1 MRKLYTGLAWTVAG
15 AVVVQAAAIAFA
27 FGGMLNLVSEGGVVD
42 KALLESFQAA
52 GVGELGFMIHG
63 LVGGILIPLIALTL
77 LVVSFFVRVRGAKLW
92 AATVFGLVALQVVLG
107 FSITDVPYLGL
118 IHGAN
123 ALAVV
128 AAASVAAL
136 RVRRGRTTDAGEAS
150 GARATAESADAPPA
164 SPEGAS
170 PDAVT
175 A

>member
-42 KALLESFQAA
+42 KALLESFQAG

-63 LVGGILIPLIALTL
+63 IVGASLIPLLAIAL
-77 LVVSFFVRVRGAKLW
+77 LVVSFFVRARGAKLW
-92 AATVFGLVALQVVLG
+92 AAITLGLVVLQVVLG
-107 FSITDVPYLGL
+107 FSITDSPYLGL

-136 RVRRGRTTDAGEAS
+136 RVGRRLPVES
-150 GARATAESADAPPA
+150 TAPA
-164 SPEGAS
+164 EGAT
-170 PDAVT
+170 PDAVS

>member
-1 MRKLYTGLAWTVAG
+1 MRKLYTVLAWTIAG

-52 GVGELGFMIHG
+52 GVGELGFMVHA
-63 LVGGILIPLIALTL
+63 LVGGVLIPLVALAL
-77 LVVSFFVRVRGAKLW
+77 LIVSFFVRARGAKLW
-92 AATVFGLVALQVVLG
+92 AAITFGLVVLQVVLG
-107 FSITDVPYLGL
+107 FSITGTPYLGL

-128 AAASVAAL
+128 AAASVGAM
-136 RVRRGRTTDAGEAS
+136 RVGRRLPVA
-150 GARATAESADAPPA
+150 ATAPS
-164 SPEGAS
+164 EGAT
-170 PDAVT
+170 PDAVS

>member
-1 MRKLYTGLAWTVAG
+1 MRKLYTVLAWTIAG

-42 KALLESFQAA
+42 KALLESFQAG

-63 LVGGILIPLIALTL
+63 IVGASLIPLLAIAL
-77 LVVSFFVRVRGAKLW
+77 LVVSFFVRARGAKLW
-92 AATVFGLVALQVVLG
+92 AAITLGLVVLQVVLG
-107 FSITDVPYLGL
+107 FSITDSPYLGL

-136 RVRRGRTTDAGEAS
+136 RVGRRLPVES
-150 GARATAESADAPPA
+150 TAPA
-164 SPEGAS
+164 EGAT
-170 PDAVT
+170 PDAVS